1 MFSRKPKDAE
11 IETLIGAG
19 TRVDGNLRVSGGVHV
34 AGRVHGNVT
43 AEPGAAAMLEVADT
57 GVVEGNV
64 DVPRVVV
71 HGEVRGDI
79 VARDVVELGA
89 TAKVSGSVVY
99 GVIEMAAGAV
109 IQGRLVAAALA
120 DAGSSDG
127 APAPGAAPGTPPG

>member
-1 MFSRKPKDAE
+1 MFNRRPKDPD

-19 TRVDGNLRVSGGVHV
+19 TRVDGDVRVTGGMHV
-34 AGRVHGNVT
+34 EGRVHGNVV
-43 AEPGAAAMLEVADT
+43 AEAG

-79 VARDVVELGA
+79 RASDKVELGA

-99 GVIEMAAGAV
+99 GVIEMAAGAE
-109 IQGRLVAAALA
+109 IRGRLVAATLA
-120 DAGSSDG
+120 T
-127 APAPGAAPGTPPG
+127 AP

>member
-1 MFSRKPKDAE
+1 MFNRRPKDPD

-19 TRVDGNLRVSGGVHV
+19 TRVDGDVRVTGGMHV
-34 AGRVHGNVT
+34 EGRVHGNVV
-43 AEPGAAAMLEVADT
+43 AEAGGAAVLEIAQG

-79 VARDVVELGA
+79 RASDKVELGA

-99 GVIEMAAGAV
+99 GVIEMAAGAE
-109 IQGRLVAAALA
+109 IRGRLVAATLA
-120 DAGSSDG
+120 T
-127 APAPGAAPGTPPG
+127 AP